1 MDDALATPAEGTRR
15 LSVLSEHLQNLH
27 TLKSFKSNA
36 DDVNNV
42 ASCARTWIAAVHS
55 TRLPVLPEWKKE
67 EQRERGGKEDPSS
80 GLSNDKLAIYD
91 KRHGGRGRIIT
102 ASVSRVGIS
111 GLIDEAIST
120 MEEVT
125 TIMRTVINCG

>member
-1 MDDALATPAEGTRR
+1 MLSQLGTRR

-55 TRLPVLPEWKKE
+55 TRLPVLPEWKKKGW
-67 EQRERGGKEDPSS
+67 EQKERGGKEDPSS

-91 KRHGGRGRIIT
+91 TVEARWAGKNYK
-102 ASVSRVGIS
+102 RVGFARWNL
-111 GLIDEAIST
+111 GANRRGHFHYGGGDDDYA
-120 MEEVT
+120 
-125 TIMRTVINCG
+125 NGN